1 MHILFICGYAT
12 ERDKFV
18 VPGLENRAVT
28 SSQSEFD
35 LRNPCGIQPTPS
47 TMGRANGYRSGMT
60 IIELLVVIL
69 IIGIMIGLL
78 LPAVQKAREAARRMQ
93 CANNLHQIGLAL
105 QMFADANHGR
115 FPISTHS
122 TMDFERTWIYTLAPY
137 LEKVDSVRICPE
149 DPFAKQRIED
159 GGTSYILNEYI
170 CVPGPD
176 EALRMDYLQKTHS
189 TIVVFTAS
197 DSRGTAITE
206 DHTHSRNWFRNPKD
220 KTWARIVSDI
230 QPDRF
235 SGAARN
241 APPSA
246 RDVGT
251 ANYLFADGHVELI
264 SAKEIKFFAD
274 NGINFSLPDGYPERP
289 E

>member
-1 MHILFICGYAT
+1 MAANREKNFRPAFLPHTFDAYASAHYMHILVIYGRAT
-12 ERDKFV
+12 ERDKFA

-28 SSQSEFD
+28 SSRSEFE
-35 LRNPCGIQPTPS
+35 LGTSRRTKLIPL
-47 TMGRANGYRSGMT
+47 MKGRACRKRSGMT
-60 IIELLVVIL
+60 IIELLVVVL
-69 IIGIMIGLL
+69 IIGIMVGLL

-105 QMFADANHGR
+105 HMFADANHGR
-115 FPISTHS
+115 FPMSTHS

-149 DPFAKQRIED
+149 DPYSKERIAD

-206 DHTHSRNWFRNPKD
+206 DHTHSRNWFRNPRD
-220 KTWARIVSDI
+220 RTWSRIVSDI

-235 SGAARN
+235 SGALAMHLHLPAMSVR
-241 APPSA
+241 P
-246 RDVGT
+246 T
-251 ANYLFADGHVELI
+251 I
-264 SAKEIKFFAD
+264 SSPMVTL
-274 NGINFSLPDGYPERP
+274 N
-289 E
+289 